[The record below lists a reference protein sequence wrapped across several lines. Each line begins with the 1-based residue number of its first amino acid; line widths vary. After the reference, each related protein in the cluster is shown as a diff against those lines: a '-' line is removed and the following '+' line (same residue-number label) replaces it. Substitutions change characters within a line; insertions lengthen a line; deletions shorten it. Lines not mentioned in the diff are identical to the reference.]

1 MLHNLLAV
9 VAPWQNLSF
18 NTSGPWEKPH
28 PKSHPS
34 VDKAEILI
42 ALYEE
47 INSSASFQCFGK
59 RIVKGAQFSAEL
71 LSVPTLQL
79 VGSLDTADFSSI
91 PRIQA
96 LVWPS
101 WQQSALEAHS

>member
-18 NTSGPWEKPH
+18 NTNGPGEKPH
-28 PKSHPS
+28 LKSHPS

-42 ALYEE
+42 ALHEE
-47 INSSASFQCFGK
+47 INFSASFQCFGK
-59 RIVKGAQFSAEL
+59 RMVKGAQFSAEL

-79 VGSLDTADFSSI
+79 VGSLDAADISSI
-91 PRIQA
+91 PKIQA

-101 WQQSALEAHS
+101 WQESQL

>member
-1 MLHNLLAV
+1 M
-9 VAPWQNLSF
+9 
-18 NTSGPWEKPH
+18 
-28 PKSHPS
+28 
-34 VDKAEILI
+34 DKAEILI